1 MAMNNLKL
9 AGIDRNTL
17 VRWGVLIGITLIF
30 IVILY
35 PSLVIKEHGY
45 QLGDVAERNIKAP
58 KDFFVEDQEATEEKR
73 LQAVDS
79 ILTVYDYDKQATT
92 KTIQT
97 ITQAFTL
104 LRSLYTAA
112 EKTGSTTENPEETSS
127 GTPDTA
133 AMGPLA
139 NTDKASETA
148 PSIQQAID
156 AATEPSPELSAVP
169 PRSPDEQALQ
179 LKPDFEKML
188 GTSFSDEEYRL
199 LMKENFSGTI
209 SGPVIHIFREVHS
222 NGVVASKELLLKEI
236 DRGITLRNIQTKSEQ
251 PVDTLRSY
259 YGLEQAKTM
268 VRIIGDPLLKD
279 HGYQQRDLIVAIV
292 QRLITPNIT
301 LNKSETEERKREA
314 EAAIKPILYQI
325 KAGEMILREG
335 ERVTPVQI
343 KKLDAMQA
351 LVHKDQIF
359 AQGLGAGL
367 ILISFMI
374 AIYLIYNNASRA
386 PDDEQYKHLLLV
398 GCLLVFLMI
407 IVKAALSF
415 SETVALQGTFP
426 ESNHSVYFGV
436 PIAIGSVIVCLFLG
450 LEGAMGFSLLAAVT
464 VTILFQNRLD
474 LFIYYYLNSVLG
486 AYWIQNCRER
496 KVFIQA
502 GLKLGLFNIVIA
514 SAICLYTTEL
524 SAISMLWNAAFAF
537 LGGIGVGII
546 ALGLAPLIEIGFG
559 FKTDITLLELA
570 NLDQPI
576 LKKLMID
583 APGTYHHSIIVG
595 SLVEAAAAE
604 IGANPLLA
612 KVCAYYHDV
621 GKINKPLYF
630 IENQRDGK
638 NRHDKLAPSM
648 SSLILISHIKH
659 GCEIASKYKLGK
671 QITNTIRQHHGTSL
685 IQYFFDKAKQLR
697 GEENVKIDD
706 FRYPGPKPQTREAGL
721 VMLADVVEAA
731 SRTLEMP
738 TPARIQGLVQNL
750 ISKIFSDGQLDSC
763 ELTLKDLH
771 NIAKSFNKILNGIYH
786 HRIEYS
792 ESPAPGNGKGKDAS
806 SDRQPAKQESG
817 AEEKDKAGRKSHLKR
832 LGMS

>member
-1 MAMNNLKL
+1 MNMNIK
-9 AGIDRNTL
+9 ATGIDRNIL
-17 VRWGVLIGITLIF
+17 VRWGVLVGIALIF
-30 IVILY
+30 IVALY
-35 PSLVIKEHGY
+35 PSLVIKQQGY
-45 QLGDVAERNIKAP
+45 KLGDVAERNIKAP
-58 KDFFVEDQEATEEKR
+58 KDFLVEDQEATEEKR
-73 LQAVDS
+73 TQAVNS
-79 ILTVYDYDKQATT
+79 VLTVYDYDKQITT
-92 KTIQT
+92 NTIQK

-104 LRSLYTAA
+104 IRSLYSAADATGPESVETQPEAASAPPPDTKIAASPPSSPETGTSPEGKQATEAAPGSAA
-112 EKTGSTTENPEETSS
+112 E
-127 GTPDTA
+127 TP
-133 AMGPLA
+133 
-139 NTDKASETA
+139 TA
-148 PSIQQAID
+148 PA
-156 AATEPSPELSAVP
+156 P
-169 PRSPDEQALQ
+169 SPDEQALQ

-188 GTSFSDEEYRL
+188 GITFSDDEYRI
-199 LMKENFSGTI
+199 LMKEKFSGTI
-209 SGPVIHIFREVHS
+209 SGPVIHIYREVQN
-222 NGVVASKELLLKEI
+222 NGVVANKELLLKELE
-236 DRGITLRNIQTKSEQ
+236 RGITLRNIQTKSEQ
-251 PVDTLRSY
+251 TVDSLRSY
-259 YGLEQAKTM
+259 YGLDQAKTM

-279 HGYQQRDLIVAIV
+279 IGYQQRDLIVAIV
-292 QRLITPNIT
+292 QRLISPNIT
-301 LNKSETEERKREA
+301 LNKSETEERKKEA
-314 EAAIKPILYQI
+314 RAAIKPILYQI

-343 KKLDAMQA
+343 RKLNAMQD
-351 LVHKDQIF
+351 LVHEDQIF

-367 ILISFMI
+367 ILVSLMMSLF
-374 AIYLIYNNASRA
+374 LIYSNSSKM
-386 PDDEQYKHLLLV
+386 PQDEQYKHLLLV
-398 GCLLVFLMI
+398 GCLLVILMI
-407 IVKAALSF
+407 IVKASMMF
-415 SETVALQGTFP
+415 SETMALQGSLP
-426 ESNHSVYFGV
+426 ESNHSVYFGI
-436 PIAIGSVIVCLFLG
+436 PIAVGSTIICLFLG
-450 LEGAMGFSLLAAVT
+450 LEGAMGFSLLSAVMA
-464 VTILFQNRLD
+464 TILFQNRID
-474 LFIYYYLNSVLG
+474 LFIYYYLNSILA

-502 GLKLGLFNIVIA
+502 GLKLGVFNIAIA
-514 SAICLYTTEL
+514 AAICLYTTEL
-524 SAISMLWNAAFAF
+524 SAINMLWNAAFAF

-546 ALGLAPLIEIGFG
+546 ALGLAPLVEIGFG

-595 SLVEAAAAE
+595 SLVEAAAVE

-612 KVCAYYHDV
+612 KVCAYYHDI
-621 GKINKPLYF
+621 GKIDKPLYF

-659 GCEIASKYKLGK
+659 GVEIASKNKLGK
-671 QITNTIRQHHGTSL
+671 QITDAIRQHHGTSL
-685 IQYFFDKAKQLR
+685 IRYFYDKAKQLR

-750 ISKIFSDGQLDSC
+750 ISKIFSDGQLDNC

-792 ESPAPGNGKGKDAS
+792 ESPALGNGRGKDAS
-806 SDRQPAKQESG
+806 PDRQPAKQENG
-817 AEEKDKAGRKSHLKR
+817 PAEKDKAGRKGHLRR

>member
-1 MAMNNLKL
+1 MNIVKT
-9 AGIDRNTL
+9 AGFDRNILT
-17 VRWGVLIGITLIF
+17 RWCVLIGITLVF
-30 IVILY
+30 IVTLY
-35 PSLVIKEHGY
+35 PNLVIKQHSY
-45 QLGDVAERNIKAP
+45 QLGDVAEKNVKAP
-58 KDFFVEDQEATEEKR
+58 KDFFVEDQDATEEKR
-73 LQAVDS
+73 LQAVDA
-79 ILTVYDYDKQATT
+79 ILTVYDYDQQATS

-97 ITQAFTL
+97 VTQAFTL
-104 LRSLYTAA
+104 LRSVYTAA
-112 EKTGSTTENPEETSS
+112 GETDGTLPEKQ
-127 GTPDTA
+127 DTA
-133 AMGPLA
+133 PRDENMPDAVVGPLA
-139 NTDKASETA
+139 EASQETSA
-148 PSIQQAID
+148 NIEQAIE
-156 AATEPSPELSAVP
+156 AATSPSPDQPAAMTP
-169 PRSPDEQALQ
+169 SPDKQAQ
-179 LKPDFEKML
+179 RLKPDFEKML
-188 GTSFSDEEYRL
+188 GIAFNDEEFKILMKNSFS
-199 LMKENFSGTI
+199 GAI
-209 SGPVIHIFREVHS
+209 SGPVIHIYREVHS
-222 NGVVASKELLLKEI
+222 NGVVANKELLLKEL
-236 DRGITLRNIQTKSEQ
+236 DRGITLRNIKTRSEQ
-251 PVDTLRSY
+251 TVDSLRSY

-314 EAAIKPILYQI
+314 ESAIKPILYQI

-335 ERVTPVQI
+335 ERVTPVQV
-343 KKLDAMQA
+343 KKLDAMQT
-351 LVHKDQIF
+351 LVHEDQIF
-359 AQGLGAGL
+359 AQGLGACL
-367 ILISFMI
+367 ILVSFMVV
-374 AIYLIYNNASRA
+374 IYLIHTRSSG
-386 PDDEQYKHLLLV
+386 PFDDEQYKHLLLV
-398 GCLLVFLMI
+398 GCLLAVQMI
-407 IVKAALSF
+407 IAKAAMSF
-415 SETVALQGTFP
+415 SETMALQGSLPDT
-426 ESNHSVYFGV
+426 NHSVYFGV

-450 LEGAMGFSLLAAVT
+450 LEGAMGFSLLGAVT
-464 VTILFQNRLD
+464 ATILFENRLD
-474 LFIYYYLNSVLG
+474 LFIYYYLNSILG
-486 AYWIQNCRER
+486 AYWVQNCRER

-502 GLKLGLFNIVIA
+502 GLKLGLFNIVLA

-524 SAISMLWNAAFAF
+524 SAINMLWNAAFAF

-559 FKTDITLLELA
+559 FKTDITLLELS

-612 KVCAYYHDV
+612 KVCAYYHDI

-630 IENQRDGK
+630 VENQREGK

-671 QITNTIRQHHGTSL
+671 QIKDTIRQHHGTSL
-685 IQYFFDKAKQLR
+685 IQYFYDKAKQLR

-738 TPARIQGLVQNL
+738 TPSRIQGLVQNL
-750 ISKIFSDGQLDSC
+750 ISKVFSDGQLDNC
-763 ELTLKDLH
+763 ELTLRDLH

-806 SDRQPAKQESG
+806 SDRQQAKQENG
-817 AEEKDKAGRKSHLKR
+817 ADEKDRAGRKSHLKR
-832 LGMS
+832 LGLS

>member
-1 MAMNNLKL
+1 M
-9 AGIDRNTL
+9 
-17 VRWGVLIGITLIF
+17 
-30 IVILY
+30 
-35 PSLVIKEHGY
+35 
-45 QLGDVAERNIKAP
+45 
-58 KDFFVEDQEATEEKR
+58 
-73 LQAVDS
+73 
-79 ILTVYDYDKQATT
+79 TVYDYDKQSTT
-92 KTIQT
+92 KTIQAL
-97 ITQAFTL
+97 TQAFTL
-104 LRSLYTAA
+104 LRGLYTAA
-112 EKTGSTTENPEETSS
+112 DETGKESAETLEPTSESSPAAATT
-127 GTPDTA
+127 
-133 AMGPLA
+133 MGPLVD
-139 NTDKASETA
+139 THS
-148 PSIQQAID
+148 
-156 AATEPSPELSAVP
+156 ATETPSSIEEAIEDVTGSVADLPPVMNLSA
-169 PRSPDEQALQ
+169 DEQALQ

-188 GTSFSDEEYRL
+188 GISFSDQEYRL
-199 LMKENFSGTI
+199 LMREKFSGAI
-209 SGPVIHIFREVHS
+209 SGPVIHIYREVHS
-222 NGVVASKELLLKEI
+222 NGVVASKELLLKEL
-236 DRGITLRNIQTKSEQ
+236 DLGITLRNIQTKSEKT
-251 PVDTLRSY
+251 VDTLRSY
-259 YGLEQAKTM
+259 YGLDQAKTM

-292 QRLITPNIT
+292 QRIITPNIT
-301 LNKSETEERKREA
+301 LNKSETEERKKNA

-335 ERVTPVQI
+335 ERVTNVKL
-343 KKLDAMQA
+343 KKLNAMQE
-351 LVHKDQIF
+351 LVHEDQIF

-367 ILISFMI
+367 ILVGFLVSV
-374 AIYLIYNNASRA
+374 YLIYNCTSRTS
-386 PDDEQYKHLLLV
+386 DDEQYKHLLLV
-398 GCLLVFLMI
+398 GCLLVVLMI
-407 IVKAALSF
+407 IVKTSLSF
-415 SETVALQGTFP
+415 SETVALRGTFP
-426 ESNHSVYFGV
+426 ESNHSVYFGI
-436 PIAIGSVIVCLFLG
+436 PIAFGSIIVCLFLG
-450 LEGAMGFSLLAAVT
+450 LEGAMGFSLLAALIA
-464 VTILFQNRLD
+464 TILFQNRLD
-474 LFIYYYLNSVLG
+474 MFIYYYLNSILA

-496 KVFIQA
+496 KVFIQT
-502 GLKLGLFNIVIA
+502 GLKLGLFSVVIA
-514 SAICLYTTEL
+514 TAISLYTTEL
-524 SAISMLWNAAFAF
+524 SAINMLWNAAFAF

-546 ALGLAPLIEIGFG
+546 ALGLAPLVEIGFG

-576 LKKLMID
+576 LKKLMIE

-612 KVCAYYHDV
+612 KVCAYYHDI

-659 GCEIASKYKLGK
+659 GVEIATKNRLGK
-671 QITNTIRQHHGTSL
+671 MITDTIRQHHGTSL
-685 IQYFFDKAKQLR
+685 IQYFYDKAKQLR

-731 SRTLEMP
+731 SRTLEIP

-750 ISKIFSDGQLDSC
+750 ISKIFSDGQLDNC

-771 NIAKSFNKILNGIYH
+771 NIAKSFNQILNGIYH

-792 ESPAPGNGKGKDAS
+792 ESPALGNGKGKDAS

-817 AEEKDKAGRKSHLKR
+817 ASEKDKAGRKGHLKR